1 MTAEAAKTYEEI
13 RAAHRWDIPEFYNI
27 AEDICDR
34 NARERHDQEALFI
47 EYDDRVERMTYG
59 QLHERANGFANVL
72 TGLGVGRG
80 ERVAV
85 VLPVDM
91 AVPAA
96 HVGCWKVGAISC
108 PMSVLFGADA
118 LAYRFADA
126 DVSAV
131 VTDRARLAAVR
142 EAAAGAPN
150 LRHILLVDGQEPGT
164 LDFRALVGAA
174 PKTFETVRTR
184 AEDPA
189 YINYTSGTTGQPKG
203 VLAAHR
209 ALLGHVPSI
218 EFATGPVRE
227 GERQYF
233 PADWA
238 WLAGLCVL
246 LTSLKM
252 RRVLAARARTGFD
265 PLDAFRFLSEHRIEV
280 ATLVPTMLRMMR
292 AVPREQRAR
301 YPLHLRSITSGAEA
315 VGAELYKFAE
325 EELGAH
331 LVEAFGQTECNV
343 CVLNN
348 RRYMPLRPG
357 ALGKAAP
364 GYEVAVVDESGTP
377 LPDGEVGQIAVKA
390 GHPIML
396 LEYWRNPEATRRKY
410 ANGWLLTGD
419 LGRRDADGFFWF
431 ASRADDVITSSGYRI
446 GPGEIEEALIRHPAV
461 ALAAAIGVPDPVRTE
476 VVKAFVVPKP
486 GVVPSAELASEI
498 QEFVRERLARH
509 EVPREIEFIDEMP
522 LTTTGKVV
530 RRVLKQMEL
539 DRLADRASK
548 HAGRSSPFIDGRGER
563 ASSIQGV

>member
-1 MTAEAAKTYEEI
+1 MKAETPATYEEF

-27 AEDICDR
+27 AEDVCDR
-34 NARERHDQEALFI
+34 NARERPDQEALFI
-47 EYDDRVERMTYG
+47 EYDDRIERMTYG
-59 QLHERANGFANVL
+59 QLHERANAFANVL
-72 TGLGVGRG
+72 TDLRVGKG
-80 ERVAV
+80 DRVAI

-91 AVPAA
+91 AVPPA
-96 HVGCWKVGAISC
+96 HVGCWKIGAISC
-108 PMSVLFGADA
+108 PMAVLFGADA

-126 DVSAV
+126 DVSVV

-142 EAAAGAPN
+142 EASAGAPN
-150 LRHILLVDGQEPGT
+150 LRHVLLVDGEAPGT
-164 LDFRALVGAA
+164 LDFWALVRAA
-174 PKTFETVRTR
+174 PKAFETLRTH

-209 ALLGHVPSI
+209 ALIGHVPSF
-218 EFATGPVRE
+218 EFVTGPVQE

-233 PADWA
+233 PADWS
-238 WLAGLCVL
+238 WLAGLSVL

-265 PLDAFRFLSEHRIEV
+265 PLDAFRFLSEHRIAV

-292 AVPREQRAR
+292 AVPKEQRAR
-301 YPLHLRSITSGAEA
+301 YALHLRSITSGAEA
-315 VGAELYKFAE
+315 VGAELYQWVQ

-331 LVEAFGQTECNV
+331 LGEAFGQTECNV

-348 RRYMPLRPG
+348 RRYMPPRPG

-364 GYEVAVVDESGTP
+364 GFDVAIVDETGTP
-377 LPDGEVGQIAVKA
+377 LPNGETGQIAVRA

-419 LGRRDADGFFWF
+419 LGRKDDDGFFWF

-446 GPGEIEEALIRHPAV
+446 GPGEIEEALIKHPAV

-476 VVKAFVVPKP
+476 VVKAFIVPKP
-486 GVVPSAELASEI
+486 GVVPSAELAGEI
-498 QEFVRERLARH
+498 QEFVRSRLARH
-509 EVPREIEFIDEMP
+509 EVPREIEFIEEMP
-522 LTTTGKVV
+522 IGTTGKVL
-530 RRVLKQMEL
+530 RRVLRQKEL
-539 DRLADRASK
+539 DRLAA
-548 HAGRSSPFIDGRGER
+548 
-563 ASSIQGV
+563 Q

>member
-1 MTAEAAKTYEEI
+1 MTAEASKTYEEI
-13 RAAHRWDIPEFYNI
+13 QASLRWDIPEFYNI

-34 NARERHDQEALFI
+34 NARERPDQEALFI
-47 EYDDRVERMTYG
+47 EFDDRIERMTYG
-59 QLHERANGFANVL
+59 QLYERANGFANVL
-72 TGLGVGRG
+72 TELGVGSG
-80 ERVAV
+80 DRVAI
-85 VLPVDM
+85 VLPLDM

-96 HVGCWKVGAISC
+96 HVGCWKLGAISC
-108 PMSVLFGADA
+108 PMSVLFGVEA
-118 LAYRFADA
+118 LAYRFVDA
-126 DVSAV
+126 DVSV
-131 VTDRARLAAVR
+131 VLTDRARLPAVR

-150 LRHILLVDGQEPGT
+150 LRHIMLVDGDEPGT
-164 LDFRALVGAA
+164 LDFWALVRAA
-174 PKTFETVRTR
+174 PKTFETARTR

-209 ALLGHVPSI
+209 AVLGHVPSI
-218 EFATGPVRE
+218 EFAAGPARE

-238 WLAGLCVL
+238 WLAGLSVL

-280 ATLVPTMLRMMR
+280 ATFVPTMLRMMR
-292 AVPREQRAR
+292 AVPKDQRAQ
-301 YPLHLRSITSGAEA
+301 YPLHLRSIISGAEA

-348 RRYMPLRPG
+348 RRYMPARPG

-364 GYEVAVVDESGTP
+364 GYEVAVVDDAGNP
-377 LPDGEVGQIAVKA
+377 LPDGEIGQIGVKA

-419 LGRRDADGFFWF
+419 LGRRDEEGFFWF
-431 ASRADDVITSSGYRI
+431 ASRADDIITSSGYRI
-446 GPGEIEEALIRHPAV
+446 GPGEIEEVLIKHPAV

-476 VVKAFVVPKP
+476 VVKAFVVAKP
-486 GVVPSAELASEI
+486 GVVPSAELSGEI
-498 QEFVRERLARH
+498 QEFVRSRLARH
-509 EVPREIEFIDEMP
+509 EVPREVEFISEMP
-522 LTTTGKVV
+522 IGTTGKVM
-530 RRVLKQMEL
+530 RRILREREL
-539 DRLADRASK
+539 ERLAGK
-548 HAGRSSPFIDGRGER
+548 
-563 ASSIQGV
+563 